1 MACTCKKLGDLFRS
15 PKRCD
20 FKQVGKFFKNG
31 SNPTSI
37 CSFSF
42 FSIEKC
48 STNYT
53 VNDKSIDGVLGTQ
66 TQGVKMVGAD
76 KSTELWRYPR
86 PQVGSLPN
94 VVGNRGAWIADWY
107 HIRLWS
113 LVHFAMPWAM
123 SSSLGDNKL
132 FFGPKHN
139 IYAFL
144 MILFGLFD
152 LILIFVCQF
161 FHVKCETKDRK

>member
-94 VVGNRGAWIADWY
+94 FVGNRGA
-107 HIRLWS
+107 
-113 LVHFAMPWAM
+113 
-123 SSSLGDNKL
+123 
-132 FFGPKHN
+132 
-139 IYAFL
+139 
-144 MILFGLFD
+144 
-152 LILIFVCQF
+152 
-161 FHVKCETKDRK
+161 